1 MLVAFQGRSGD
12 SKDVAGST
20 ETPSKAPSRNSSVL
34 KEPEGSDL
42 LVNSS
47 LPRLEEGKGA
57 LWEEILGD
65 LRRGRLP

>member
-12 SKDVAGST
+12 SKDVARST
-20 ETPSKAPSRNSSVL
+20 ETPSKAPSRNSCPL

-57 LWEEILGD
+57 LWGEILGD
-65 LRRGRLP
+65 LCGGGLP